1 MEFSMSEFRRRIP
14 ELLAKAWAGERLV
27 VVHRP
32 GNGKARRFVI
42 CREGKVQHPTIVVK
56 DISEEGFERWEAT
69 LINDR
74 DQVVQ
79 TAVAESRAAVIGRVI
94 IQAEKA
100 AQIDLDIEGDEA

>member
-1 MEFSMSEFRRRIP
+1 MSEFRARLP
-14 ELLAKAWAGERLV
+14 ELLAKAWSGGRLV

-32 GNGKARRFVI
+32 GNQGKARRFVI